1 MYFFT
6 NNVTTLAAREA
17 QNQKKSSLFGFV
29 FDLHYLCSAKAKKA
43 GSVAQL
49 D

>member
-29 FDLHYLCSAKAKKA
+29 FDLHYLCPLINKHIN
-43 GSVAQL
+43 L
-49 D
+49 YHD